1 MPDRQSSFDTEIEK
15 LAYEFMINW
24 LQYDIARHDFFE
36 RNVRTAAQKRLVEQ
50 HQAAGANAMLDL
62 FQKLQNK
69 YGVPGDDG
77 QEFDFPIPKEG

>member
-24 LQYDIARHDFFE
+24 LRFDIARHEWLE
-36 RNVRTAAQKRLVEQ
+36 RPIKTYEGKERVER
-50 HQAAGANAMLDL
+50 HQAAGADAMLDL

-77 QEFDFPIPKEG
+77 VKFDYPIPE

>member
-24 LQYDIARHDFFE
+24 LQFDIARADYLE
-36 RNVRTAAQKRLVEQ
+36 RKIRTRTMLQVVEA
-50 HQAAGANAMLDL
+50 HQAAGAHAMLDL

-69 YGVPGDDG
+69 YGVPGDG
-77 QEFDFPIPKEG
+77 GIPFDFPIPE